1 MVKESEEN
9 AQIFS
14 CNKILVA
21 ILDESCSIKV
31 GVSGLVADRFLK
43 KYPFNRS
50 LCIYRDNK
58 DGYSGSARGDGTF
71 LSQIK
76 TTPLI
81 QSGGHEEAFRLS
93 FAKEDFKKVMKS
105 LQAL

>member
-21 ILDESCSIKV
+21 LLDESCSVKLGI
-31 GVSGLVADRFLK
+31 SALVANNFLK
-43 KYPFNRS
+43 KYSFNRS

-58 DGYSGSARGDGTF
+58 DGYGGSARGNF

-76 TTPLI
+76 TIPLI
-81 QSGGHEEAFRLS
+81 QSREHEEAFGLS
-93 FAKEDFKKVMKS
+93 FAKEDFKKVVKS

>member
-21 ILDESCSIKV
+21 LLDESCSIKV
-31 GVSGLVADRFLK
+31 GVSGLAANNFLK
-43 KYPFNRS
+43 KYPSNRS

-58 DGYSGSARGDGTF
+58 DGYGGSARGNF

-76 TTPLI
+76 TIPLI
-81 QSGGHEEAFRLS
+81 QASGHEEAFGLS

>member
-9 AQIFS
+9 AQIFP

-21 ILDESCSIKV
+21 ILDESCSVKLGI
-31 GVSGLVADRFLK
+31 SGLVANNFLK
-43 KYPFNRS
+43 KYSFNRS

-58 DGYSGSARGDGTF
+58 DGYSGSARGNF

-76 TTPLI
+76 TIPLI
-81 QSGGHEEAFRLS
+81 QARGHEEAFGLS
-93 FAKEDFKKVMKS
+93 FAREDFKKVIKS